1 MTPVTRMF
9 LIVLLM
15 LPMVGGLAAQEPT
28 TDTTTTTTATA
39 PAAATATVTD
49 TTAGTE
55 TETAA
60 AETDSAEPAG
70 PPTSYTVR
78 QQFTSLVHNSAPD
91 LARVL
96 ALQPNLLTNAE
107 FMASYPEVAQFVAE
121 HPEVK
126 NRPRFFLAEFADQ
139 PYRQGPIEQIVE
151 PLAAMFGIGF
161 VAVALAWLVRTW
173 IEQRRWNK
181 LSKTQAE
188 VHNKILDRFG
198 TSAELMEYIKTPA
211 GTRFLESAPIPLRA
225 ERPAQSAPHAR
236 VVLSIQLGV
245 IVASAALGMLLVSL
259 RYSDDSGEGLF
270 ALGAIALCIGLG
282 FIASAFVTLALS
294 RRLGLWQGQQV
305 PFDGDEPG
313 LVR

>member
-15 LPMVGGLAAQEPT
+15 LPMVGGLAAQETT
-28 TDTTTTTTATA
+28 TDPTTTAA
-39 PAAATATVTD
+39 EPATETVTVTN
-49 TTAGTE
+49 TTGETE

-60 AETDSAEPAG
+60 SPAEPAG
-70 PPTSYTVR
+70 PPSSYTVR

-96 ALQPNLLTNAE
+96 ALQPNLLSNTE
-107 FMASYPEVAQFVAE
+107 FMAAYPEVTQFVAE

-126 NRPRFFLAEFADQ
+126 SRPRFFLAEFADQ
-139 PYRQGPIEQIVE
+139 PYRQGPIERIVE
-151 PLAAMFGIGF
+151 PLAAMFGILLF
-161 VAVALAWLVRTW
+161 VIALAWLVRTW
-173 IEQRRWNK
+173 IEQRRWSR

-211 GTRFLESAPIPLRA
+211 GTKFLESAPIPLRA
-225 ERPAQSAPHAR
+225 ERPVQSAPHSR

-305 PFDGDEPG
+305 PSDGDEPG

>member
-9 LIVLLM
+9 LIVLLI
-15 LPMVGGLAAQEPT
+15 LPMVGGLAAQEAT
-28 TDTTTTTTATA
+28 TDTTTTTTA
-39 PAAATATVTD
+39 AATETATVTD
-49 TTAGTE
+49 TTGGTE
-55 TETAA
+55 TEA
-60 AETDSAEPAG
+60 SAERAAPS
-70 PPTSYTVR
+70 SYGVR
-78 QQFTSLVHNSAPD
+78 SEFTALVQNSAPD

-96 ALQPNLLTNAE
+96 ALQPNLLSNVE
-107 FMASYPEVAQFVAE
+107 FMAAYPEVARFVAE

-126 NRPRFFLAEFADQ
+126 SRPRFFLAEFTDQ
-139 PYRQGPIEQIVE
+139 PYRRGPVEQLVE
-151 PLAAMFGIGF
+151 PLAAMLGILLF
-161 VAVALAWLVRTW
+161 VVALAWLVRTW
-173 IEQRRWNK
+173 IEQRRWSR

-211 GTRFLESAPIPLRA
+211 GSRFLESAPIPLRA

-245 IVASAALGMLLVSL
+245 IVAAAALGMLLVSL
-259 RYSDDSGEGLF
+259 RYSDDNGEGLF

-294 RRLGLWQGQQV
+294 RRLGLWQGQQPPV
-305 PFDGDEPG
+305 EADEPG